1 MTFRHPD
8 QPHYSQ
14 VTPSMRKHAEN
25 EVNPILR
32 ANYDVVVVGGGN
44 AALCAALSAHENG
57 ARVLILEAAPYED
70 RGGNSHYT
78 GGAFR
83 FAYKGVDDLRQIS
96 PEMTDSELENVDFGS
111 YTEEQFLDDMF
122 ELTEYRTDP
131 DLCELLVRSSF
142 ETAKWVAGKG
152 VKLHPG
158 LGRQAY
164 KVDGKFKFWG
174 GLALHI
180 SGGGGELL
188 RTLYAAAEQRSIPI
202 AYRTPAIELIRQ
214 DGKVI
219 GVKARS
225 EGTDVEIEAA
235 AIILA
240 CGGFESNP
248 EMRARYL
255 GPGWDVAKVRG
266 TRYNMGEGLMMALR
280 AGARPYGNWSG
291 CHSVAWDVNAP
302 PFGDL
307 DIGDQFQ
314 KHNYPFGIVVNA
326 RGERFIDEGAN
337 FHSHTYA
344 KYGAEI
350 LKQPGMYAWQV
361 FDAKVTHLLRSEYR
375 IRRVTKAEASTLEE
389 LAAKLT
395 GVDAQG
401 FLETARAFNAACQS
415 DIPFNPNVLDRR
427 STNGLAIDKTNW
439 ANPLD
444 TAPYH
449 AYHVTTGITFTFGG
463 LKVSENAEV
472 IDLYDGIIPGLYA
485 AGEMVGGLF
494 YGNYASGT
502 GLMSGATFGRFAGAH
517 AADFAA
523 AGMN

>member
-1 MTFRHPD
+1 M
-8 QPHYSQ
+8 QKQ
-14 VTPSMRKHAEN
+14 VEN
-25 EVNPILR
+25 DVKRVL
-32 ANYDVVVVGGGN
+32 ASKYDVVVVGGGN
-44 AALCAALSAHENG
+44 AALCAALSAHDNG
-57 ARVLILEAAPYED
+57 ARVLIVEAAPYED

-83 FAYKGVDDLRQIS
+83 FAYKDVDDLRQVS
-96 PEMTDSELENVDFGS
+96 PEMTDAELGNVDFGS

-142 ETAKWVAGKG
+142 ETAKWIARQG

-180 SGGGGELL
+180 SGGGAELL
-188 RTLYAAAEQRSIPI
+188 RALYASAEQRGIPI
-202 AYRTPAIELIRQ
+202 AYGTPAIDLMKQ
-214 DGKVI
+214 DARVV
-219 GVKARS
+219 GVLARN
-225 EGTDVEIEAA
+225 EGRNYEISAA
-235 AIILA
+235 AVILA

-248 EMRARYL
+248 ELRARYL

-266 TRYNMGEGLMMALR
+266 TRYNMGAGLMMALR
-280 AGARPYGNWSG
+280 AGALPFGNWSG

-307 DIGDQFQ
+307 AIGDQFQ

-326 RGERFIDEGAN
+326 RGERFLDEGAN

-344 KYGAEI
+344 KYGGEI

-361 FDAKVTHLLRSEYR
+361 FDSKVSHLLRSEYR
-375 IRRVTKAEASTLEE
+375 IRRVTKAEAQTLEE
-389 LAAKLT
+389 LAEKLT
-395 GVDAQG
+395 GVDPEG
-401 FLETARAFNAACQS
+401 FLNTARTFNAACRTE
-415 DIPFNPNVLDRR
+415 IPFNPNVLDGR
-427 STNGLAIDKTNW
+427 STNGLTIDKSNW

-444 TAPYH
+444 TAPFH

-472 IDLYDGIIPGLYA
+472 IDLYDGIVPGLYA

-494 YGNYASGT
+494 YQNYASGT

-517 AADFAA
+517 AASFAA
-523 AGMN
+523 AAN